1 MPNWCM
7 NEVRIS
13 GPYSEVHDMLTKCGY
28 YSNQEFKMNGFI
40 PMPDEV
46 RNTVSPMP
54 KTEEQILAEAKKYN
68 WLVSEVNDMLSR
80 AITSEEAE
88 RYNENY
94 RKYGAHDWYD
104 WAMKYWGVKWD
115 LSDVAWVE
123 VELPD
128 PGDAKSTDDATFT
141 INFDTA
147 WGPPDMFYHFLSK
160 NYPNC
165 HISWFYHEPM
175 MEFAG
180 YLNNE

>member
-1 MPNWCM
+1 M

-46 RNTVSPMP
+46 RNTTSPMP
-54 KTEEQILAEAKKYN
+54 KTKEQILAEAKKHN
-68 WLVSEVNDMLSR
+68 WFESEVNSALSY

-94 RKYGAHDWYD
+94 RKYGAYDWYD

-115 LSDVAWVE
+115 LSDVTWVE

-128 PGDAKSTDDATFT
+128 PGDAKPTDDATFT

-147 WGPPDMFYHFLSK
+147 WGPPDMFYHFLSY

-165 HISWFYHEPM
+165 HISWFYHEPG